1 MFDLKKRFIA
11 VVRVGASATQG
22 HERPQSRYVVICSE
36 RFTLPPALRW
46 RLMVRT
52 SVIDTALSV
61 SVYKAAGSYVLTDA
75 R

>member
-36 RFTLPPALRW
+36 RCSLYSAPSAQMEINGLR
-46 RLMVRT
+46 
-52 SVIDTALSV
+52 
-61 SVYKAAGSYVLTDA
+61 
-75 R
+75 